1 MRSGGAFLTTK
12 AMSGRVLTVEKVER
26 AFEAQKKIAEFPEIR
41 L

>member
-1 MRSGGAFLTTK
+1 
-12 AMSGRVLTVEKVER
+12 MSGRVLTVEKVER